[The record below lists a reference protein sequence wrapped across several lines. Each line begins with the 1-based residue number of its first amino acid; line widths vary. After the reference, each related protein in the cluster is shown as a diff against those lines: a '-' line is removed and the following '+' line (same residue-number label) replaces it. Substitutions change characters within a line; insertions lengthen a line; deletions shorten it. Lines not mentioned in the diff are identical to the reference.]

1 MRPPITRGFFGKY
14 SPMNRILTFRLVA
27 MAFFALIVNGC
38 STTDFASGS
47 RSPNERR
54 AISYASSGRHAEAAG
69 VYIGLASTVQG
80 TESDRYT
87 LLAVEQ
93 WLDAGDTL
101 RARTAQRSV
110 TVPAAGELLRLWS
123 ANEAALALRDG
134 KPDEALNLLDPLSRM
149 PLPVA
154 ERARVE
160 ALRADAW
167 FQKDNPAHAV
177 QLFIQRESWLDGR
190 RNIAENRRRLWAG
203 LLVSDPQVLRSAA
216 TQSTDPQVEGW
227 LSLGALATST
237 GQQGIGWSNGV
248 IRWRDSHPGH
258 AAEFLLDEFVVGD
271 GVLAAYPRRIGLLLP
286 LSGSNAAAGHAIQNG
301 FFGAYFPAAASL
313 DEEQQIRVYD
323 VTAPGGVT
331 AAYNRA
337 VQEGAEFIVGP
348 LLRSEVIE
356 LAGTGMLAVP
366 VLTLNYLPDEIMA
379 PPGLYQF
386 ALAPED
392 EASAAAIRAVDDGFR
407 RAVVLYPNNE
417 WGRRVASSFASQF
430 EAGGGILLEHH
441 DYLPSSQD
449 FSAEIESLMALS
461 QSVQRYQRLRANIGG
476 PLQFDPRR
484 RQDVD
489 CVFLAA
495 DAKAGRLIK
504 SQLRFHYAGDLPVYS
519 TSFIYSMDG
528 RSDADLNGVMFA
540 DTPWIVAPP
549 SWIASYP
556 QLYTEYWPGERRLG
570 RLHAMGYDAYQL
582 VMALFAA
589 RDDAM
594 DELIGATGRLFMSAD
609 GRIHRQ
615 LAWARFER
623 GIPVAMPEHPVSTL
637 PQQSIDPQ
645 PSFDEAPAWPDPTS
659 SQ

>member
-1 MRPPITRGFFGKY
+1 M
-14 SPMNRILTFRLVA
+14 MRILPPTTVA
-27 MAFFALIVNGC
+27 TGLLCLIVSAC
-38 STTDFASGS
+38 STTDFASAPGS
-47 RSPNERR
+47 QNERR
-54 AISYASSGRHAEAAG
+54 ASSYANSGRHAEAAG
-69 VYIGLASTVQG
+69 VYIGLASG
-80 TESDRYT
+80 ASGPERDRLT
-87 LLAVEQ
+87 LLAAEQ
-93 WLDAGDTL
+93 WLDAGDTR
-101 RARTAQRSV
+101 RARNAQRSV
-110 TVPAAGELLRLWS
+110 STPTAGELLRLWS

-134 KPDEALNLLDPLSRM
+134 KPDEALSLLDPLSGL
-149 PLPVA
+149 PLPLA

-167 FQKDNPAHAV
+167 FQKDNPTQAV
-177 QLFIQRESWLDGR
+177 QLFMQRESWLDGR
-190 RNIAENRRRLWAG
+190 REIEQNRRRLWAG

-216 TQSTDPQVEGW
+216 SQSTDPQVQGW

-248 IRWRDSHPGH
+248 IRWRDANGGHP
-258 AAEFLLDEFVVGD
+258 AEFLLDDFVISD
-271 GVLAAYPRRIGLLLP
+271 GVLAAYPRRIGLMLP
-286 LSGSNAAAGHAIQNG
+286 LSGSNAAAGDAIQNG

-323 VTAPGGVT
+323 VTAPGGVA
-331 AAYNRA
+331 AAYNQA
-337 VQEGAEFIVGP
+337 VQEGAEFVVGP
-348 LLRSEVIE
+348 LLRSDVIA
-356 LAGTGMLAVP
+356 LANIGLLPVP
-366 VLTLNYLPDEIMA
+366 ALTLNYLPDEIVA

-392 EASAAAIRAVDDGFR
+392 EASAAAMRAIDDGFR

-417 WGRRVASSFASQF
+417 WGRRVASSFATQF
-430 EAGGGILLEHH
+430 EAGGGTLLEHR

-449 FSAEIESLMALS
+449 FSAEIESLLALS

-489 CVFLAA
+489 AVFLAA

-549 SWIASYP
+549 PWIAAYP
-556 QLYTEYWPGERRLG
+556 RLYAEYWPGERRLG
-570 RLHAMGYDAYQL
+570 RLNAMGYDAYQL
-582 VMALFAA
+582 VMSLFAN
-589 RDDAM
+589 RDGTMED
-594 DELIGATGRLFMSAD
+594 LIGASGGLYIGTD
-609 GRIHRQ
+609 GRIHRK

-623 GIPVAMPEHPVSTL
+623 GTPVAMPEVPAATL
-637 PQQSIDPQ
+637 PTQTIDPQ
-645 PSFDEAPAWPDPTS
+645 PSFGEAPAWPDPTS
-659 SQ
+659 KP